1 MNMGELVQIFHAFKI
16 GSPGWLFMWLLL
28 VAAVFVVAL
37 AVERTYFIG
46 IRSNMNADKFMKD
59 IRQMVSKGQYKE
71 AVQVCEKLKDKAL
84 PYVIGTGLRVLDSEG
99 EVDFRTVQN
108 AVDEGTL
115 EIIPKLQQRT
125 GWLATLGN
133 VATLLGLMGTIYG
146 LILAFSSVSAPGV
159 DAAEKSRLLAA
170 GISTAMNTTLVGL
183 SIAIPA
189 VLVYTYIHNK
199 TMGIIDEIDE
209 HTVKLINLITGN
221 K

>member
-1 MNMGELVQIFHAFKI
+1 MGELVQIFHAFKI